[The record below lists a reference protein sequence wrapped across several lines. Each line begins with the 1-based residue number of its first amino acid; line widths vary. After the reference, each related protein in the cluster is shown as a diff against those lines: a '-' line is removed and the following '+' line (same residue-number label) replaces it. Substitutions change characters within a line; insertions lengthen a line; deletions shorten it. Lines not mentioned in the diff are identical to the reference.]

1 MGRLLSG
8 DTVFNAVLLSCFF
21 SSLIVPYVFRLA
33 LACFELRTARV
44 AAAIGFLL
52 PDWWFYGS
60 CLLRDMAIGCLAAM
74 VICQVVTGLQRPLS
88 YCRLGWA
95 ALLNFGVVLYL
106 RPELSFL
113 LLGICCVWLVAE
125 HITRPSRLM
134 KFALPAVAVVVVCLL
149 VPPTRDRI
157 LTHLE
162 WLFAPERLAYRLN
175 VNAELGAEQAASGS
189 LGGKVLRLPMVIR
202 LPILFG
208 HSLLQLP
215 TWAAINSYGWA
226 PIAIAGSVA
235 DTLWLGF
242 VIFLPSGL
250 VGCLRHA
257 PRRALWVWGTA
268 IAMLLLM
275 AYTASIMP
283 RWRLMVM
290 PCLLILVAHGMLLRR
305 YHKLAVASALSIAVL
320 LALVLFLKS

>member
-1 MGRLLSG
+1 VGRLLSG
-8 DTVFNAVLLSCFF
+8 DTVFNAELLACFF
-21 SSLIVPYVFRLA
+21 SALVVPYIFRLA
-33 LACFELRTARV
+33 LWCFDLRTARV
-44 AAAIGFLL
+44 AALVAFLL
-52 PDWWFYGS
+52 PDFWLYGA
-60 CLLRDMAIGCLAAM
+60 CLLRDMAIGCLAVM

-113 LLGICCVWLVAE
+113 LLGICCVFLVAG

-134 KFALPAVAVVVVCLL
+134 KFALPAVAVVLVCLL

-162 WLFAPERLAYRLN
+162 WLFDPERLAYRLN
-175 VNAELGAEQAASGS
+175 VNAELGAAQAVPGS
-189 LGGKVLRLPMVIR
+189 LGGTVLRLPMVIR

-215 TWAAINSYGWA
+215 TWAAINSYGWV
-226 PIAIAGSVA
+226 PMAIAGSVA

-257 PRRALWVWGTA
+257 PRRTLWVWGTA

-283 RWRLMVM
+283 RWRLMAM
-290 PCLLILVAHGMLLRR
+290 PYLLILVAHGMVLRQYR
-305 YHKLAVASALSIAVL
+305 KLAVASALSIAVL